1 MMESSQKFQHLYR
14 YIAKIPLWILLTI
27 PLLLQLLVTAG
38 VIGYLYYQNWQRTAK
53 EWANKFSE
61 EVGDRVE
68 SHITNYLETPQLIN
82 RLNANAIRLGQLN
95 IKDQKS
101 LERHF
106 LKQIQTFDAI
116 GRIHF
121 SNPQGGYISAGN
133 DERGFSVAFTDN
145 FVKGT
150 LHVYGVDRR
159 GQRIKR
165 LLTQKNY
172 DATQRPFYQKAMQ
185 AGKPLWTSV
194 YVYIPARVGMGI
206 AASYP
211 LYDRLGHLQGVLS
224 CDVTLTKINHFLSN
238 LRISKQGKIY
248 ILDSSGH
255 LVASSFQEQPFFT
268 NADGKTIQLKAT
280 ASKEQLIR
288 LTAERIVSDLG
299 NLSKIHTP
307 QQLHFRV
314 KGKHLFL
321 RVNPLQQ
328 RFGLDWFIVTVLPE
342 SDFMVDIDRN
352 NQRLLL
358 LCGLTSL
365 LLTGTG
371 ILTLYFVVQPIRRLQ
386 QAAKAISQGQWH
398 YPIATEGVAEV
409 AQLARAFVQMA
420 RQLDTSFQA
429 LKASEQ
435 KFFTLLNHVPIGIIV
450 FDATGNPILINQVG
464 EAILEQKLISH
475 VSPQEF
481 SQTYRLY
488 VAGTNQFYPVEK
500 LPQLFAFAREIL
512 SVDDMEIEV
521 NNSRKLLK
529 MKSIPVL
536 DQDGNVIYAII
547 AFQDITEQRQ
557 AEKLREDYERELERW
572 VAEKT
577 KALQQS
583 EERFRLA
590 VTHAPD
596 MFVIYDRDRRFL
608 YVNEKGLELTGWTL
622 DRFLGRRD
630 EDLFP
635 PEVTAEYLPLLQK
648 TIATKKL
655 QTQECTI
662 KLPGQEALTLIVKY
676 VPLLNPQ
683 GEIEQILGITFD
695 ITTRKQAEEALRQSE
710 ARLATL
716 QQVAQIGSCEFDL
729 QSQKITCSEA
739 TFYHWGL
746 DPAGGEPTFA
756 QLLQKVHPE
765 DREILDYF
773 IQQAISQGIPY
784 SLDLRIL
791 RGDGSIRYLDCR
803 GEPVFDKS
811 QNRVVKIIG
820 TSLDITERK
829 WAEQALAESEALN
842 RAIVNALPDLIICMH
857 RSGTYL
863 DIKPTTTFLT
873 TASPLV
879 AGKNLEAL
887 FSCAELAH
895 QRLIAT
901 ENALQ
906 TGEIQ
911 IYEFSL
917 SVQGQS
923 LWQEAR
929 VVPLN
934 NQEVLILIRDL
945 TERKQAELALQ
956 NSEQFL
962 RSIFEGIEAGI
973 FIVDVLENEEFR
985 YVGINPAAERM
996 SGLVSSQLRGK
1007 TPEQVFTPKTA
1018 LALRDRYRQCIAA
1031 KECITYE
1038 ECLLIKGKRTWWMTS
1053 LTPLQDS
1060 NQRIYRLIGTCF
1072 NIDERKYHEDTA
1084 RQLAERE
1091 QLLRAITQRIHQSLD
1106 LEQILATTV
1115 NEVLHTLNVERA
1127 LIFHLHEDGSG
1138 QVIEEVVVPGYPVT
1152 AKMLLPDEAFPQ
1164 DCYKYY
1170 CQGKP
1175 RIVPDVH
1182 KEDWSFC
1189 LVEFM
1194 QEIAVKSK
1202 IVAPIIQKTENSQT
1216 KIWGL
1221 LIVHACSHPRQWQ
1234 QSEADFL
1241 QQISNQLAIAI
1252 QQSQLYQQTRQQAQ
1266 REHTLNRLLQAIRTS
1281 FDLETIFSTAV
1292 SEIGSL
1298 LEVMRANIVRYLP
1311 EMKVWQIV
1319 AGYVQNPNL
1328 KSVIGLEISDI
1339 NNPIAEKL
1347 KRFEIVSITDSA
1359 PAVALPV
1366 RVDRTT
1372 LTCEDEVNRNIYQI
1386 CRGAWLLVPL
1396 KVEQQI
1402 WGSLGL
1408 MKPAPYAWQ
1417 TFEVELTLAVA
1428 DQLAIAIQQAHLYHQ
1443 LQNELTEHRQ
1453 TEEALRESEELVRK
1467 AFDNAPI
1474 GIALVSL
1481 KGKFLKVNH
1490 SLCEILGYSEKE
1502 LLQLSFAD
1510 ISHPDDFQQDLEGRQ
1525 RILAGEIRVYQTETR
1540 YFHKQGYI
1548 LQVLLSIS
1556 LVKDS
1561 NRKPLYLI
1569 AQILDV
1575 SHRYKV
1581 DRMKDEFISIVSHE
1595 LRTPLTAIR
1604 GSLGILET
1612 GVLDSDPEQ
1621 AKELLQIA
1629 LNNSERLVRLVND
1642 ILDLERLESGK
1653 VQLVMEKCTI
1663 ANLLQQAIEAVQALA
1678 KESNITV
1685 SVTYPNIYIW
1695 AAADAIVQTLIN
1707 LLSNAIKFSP
1717 VGSTVWLSAE
1727 VMGNKNTELSIQK
1740 FTVSPAESITYKP
1753 PATPDQELQIDAPS
1767 PTSPIVLFAIKDQ
1780 GRGIPADKLET
1791 IFERFKQVDVS
1802 DSRRKGGT
1810 GLGLAICKNIVKQ
1823 HGGHIWAESILGVG
1837 STFYFTLPVTRK
1849 QA

>member
-1 MMESSQKFQHLYR
+1 MMESSKKFQHLYR
-14 YIAKIPLWILLTI
+14 YVAKIPLWILLTI

-82 RLNANAIRLGQLN
+82 RLNVNAIRLGQLN
-95 IKDQKS
+95 IKAQKS

-106 LKQIQTFDAI
+106 LQQIQTFDAI

-121 SNPQGGYISAGN
+121 SNPQGGYVSAGN

-145 FVKGT
+145 FVKGN
-150 LHVYGVDRR
+150 LHVYGVDRQ
-159 GQRIKR
+159 GKRIKQF
-165 LLTQKNY
+165 LTQKNY

-299 NLSKIHTP
+299 NLSKIRTP

-500 LPQLFAFAREIL
+500 LPQLLALQGEIL
-512 SVDDMEIEV
+512 SVNDMEIEV
-521 NNSRKLLK
+521 NSNRKLLK

-536 DQDGNVIYAII
+536 DRDGNVIYAII
-547 AFQDITEQRQ
+547 AFQDITEQHQ

-596 MFVIYDRDRRFL
+596 VFVIYDRDRRFL
-608 YVNEKGLELTGWTL
+608 YVNEKGLQRTGWTL

-635 PEVTAEYLPLLQK
+635 PEVTAEYLSLLQK

-655 QTQECTI
+655 QTGECTI

-676 VPLLNPQ
+676 VPLLDPQ

-695 ITTRKQAEEALRQSE
+695 ITTRKQAEEALHQSE
-710 ARLATL
+710 ARLAMV
-716 QQVAQIGSCEFDL
+716 QQVAQIGSWEFDL
-729 QSQKITCSEA
+729 QSQKITWSEA

-746 DPAGGEPTFA
+746 DPAGGEPTYA

-773 IQQAISQGIPY
+773 VQQAITQGIPY
-784 SLDLRIL
+784 SLDLRIV

-842 RAIVNALPDLIICMH
+842 RAIVNALPDLIIRMH

-887 FSCAELAH
+887 FSSAELAH

-934 NQEVLILIRDL
+934 NDEVLILIRDL

-962 RSIFEGIEAGI
+962 RSIYEGIEAGI

-996 SGLVSSQLRGK
+996 SGLVSSQLSGK
-1007 TPEQVFTPKTA
+1007 TPEQAFRPETA
-1018 LALRDRYRQCIAA
+1018 LAVRDRYRQCIAA

-1038 ECLLIKGKRTWWMTS
+1038 ECLLIKGKQTWWMTS

-1072 NIDERKYHEDTA
+1072 NIDERKYHEDAA

-1164 DCYKYY
+1164 DCYEYY

-1266 REHTLNRLLQAIRTS
+1266 REHTLNRLLQTIRTCV
-1281 FDLETIFSTAV
+1281 DLETIFSTAV

-1311 EMKVWQIV
+1311 EMNVWKIV

-1328 KSVIGLEISDI
+1328 KSAIGLEISDI

-1347 KRFEIVSITDSA
+1347 KRFEIVRIADS
-1359 PAVALPV
+1359 
-1366 RVDRTT
+1366 TT
-1372 LTCEDEVNRNIYQI
+1372 LEDEVNSNISQI
-1386 CRGAWLLVPL
+1386 CGGAWLLVPL

-1402 WGSLGL
+1402 WGSLGV
-1408 MKPAPYAWQ
+1408 MKPAPYVWQ
-1417 TFEVELTLAVA
+1417 TFEVELALAVA

-1443 LQNELTEHRQ
+1443 LQNELTERRQ
-1453 TEEALRESEELVRK
+1453 TEQALRESEELVRK

-1575 SHRYKV
+1575 SDRYKV

-1612 GVLDSDPEQ
+1612 GVLDGDPEQ

-1629 LNNSERLVRLVND
+1629 LNNSDRLVRLVND

-1685 SVTYPNIYIW
+1685 SATYPNIYIW

-1810 GLGLAICKNIVKQ
+1810 GLGLAICKSIVKQ